1 LIATYV
7 ATVTGL
13 LFVSFKQKINLLDRV
28 IITWL
33 GGITAAIG
41 LLLWY
46 LSSIPKEQIEIFS
59 KVSSNMILFGLI
71 ISFLLGAL
79 RKS

>member
-1 LIATYV
+1 MAQRAIYGAKDASDIFIPCLIATYV

-33 GGITAAIG
+33 GGITAAIVIA
-41 LLLWY
+41 LVFIKY
-46 LSSIPKEQIEIFS
+46 SERT
-59 KVSSNMILFGLI
+59 NRNLFEGVE
-71 ISFLLGAL
+71 
-79 RKS
+79 